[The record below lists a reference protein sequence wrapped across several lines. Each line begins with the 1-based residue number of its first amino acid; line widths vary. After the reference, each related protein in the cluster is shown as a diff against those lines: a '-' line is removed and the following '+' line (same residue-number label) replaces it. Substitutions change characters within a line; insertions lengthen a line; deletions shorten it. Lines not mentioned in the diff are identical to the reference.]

1 MKNLKKLIT
10 SPAVT
15 IALFIL
21 ASVLLLVSTI
31 GGIRAAFQ
39 AISEIYSGQMQM
51 HCIGVTLQ
59 EKSAGDEKP
68 REVAWRF
75 HLENTADKW
84 DENSLHLLAGA
95 HINKNNK
102 EELDHSVFLGSDTE
116 FRPGK
121 SYTEELS
128 VKNSGNIEEYVRVTI
143 YKYWVDPDGN
153 KVFLTDSEGNEI
165 AKETERKGNTTQG
178 LSPALIKL
186 NLTNSNVWLLDEK
199 ASTEERIVV
208 YYNSVLAPGEDTS
221 KTPLSDKLTIDRMVG
236 DKVTKTVSDDGKTIT
251 TKYDYDGWQF
261 CLEAVVD
268 AVQNHNAKDAIKSV
282 WGRDVNVDNK
292 GMITLAD

>member
-10 SPAVT
+10 SPAAT
-15 IALFIL
+15 IALFVL
-21 ASVLLLVSTI
+21 AAVLLLVSTI

-59 EKSAGDEKP
+59 ERCAGDENP
-68 REVAWRF
+68 RQVGWRN
-75 HLENTADKW
+75 HIENSADKW
-84 DENSLHLLAGA
+84 DESSLVLLGEV
-95 HINKNNK
+95 KNNAV
-102 EELDHSVFLGSDTE
+102 DHSKFLNGDTE
-116 FRPGK
+116 FKPGK
-121 SYTEELS
+121 AYTEELS
-128 VKNSGNIEEYVRVTI
+128 VANTGNIEEYVRVTI

-153 KVFLTDSEGNEI
+153 KVFLNETDDEGNEI
-165 AKETERKGNTTQG
+165 VKEKDKKG
-178 LSPALIKL
+178 I
-186 NLTNSNVWLLDEK
+186 
-199 ASTEERIVV
+199 RIVV

>member
-10 SPAVT
+10 SPAAT
-15 IALFIL
+15 IALFVL
-21 ASVLLLVSTI
+21 AAVLLLVSTI

-59 EKSAGDEKP
+59 ERCAGDENP
-68 REVAWRF
+68 RQVGWRN
-75 HLENTADKW
+75 HIENSADKW
-84 DENSLHLLAGA
+84 DESSLVLLGEV
-95 HINKNNK
+95 KNNAV
-102 EELDHSVFLGSDTE
+102 DHSKFLNGDTE
-116 FRPGK
+116 FKPGK
-121 SYTEELS
+121 AYTEELS
-128 VKNSGNIEEYVRVTI
+128 VANTGNIEEYVRVTI

-153 KVFLTDSEGNEI
+153 KVFLNETDDEGNEI
-165 AKETERKGNTTQG
+165 VKEKDKKGISTQG

-221 KTPLSDKLTIDRMVG
+221 KTPLSE
-236 DKVTKTVSDDGKTIT
+236 VSDDGKTIT

>member
-1 MKNLKKLIT
+1 M
-10 SPAVT
+10 
-15 IALFIL
+15 
-21 ASVLLLVSTI
+21 
-31 GGIRAAFQ
+31 
-39 AISEIYSGQMQM
+39 
-51 HCIGVTLQ
+51 
-59 EKSAGDEKP
+59 
-68 REVAWRF
+68 
-75 HLENTADKW
+75 
-84 DENSLHLLAGA
+84 
-95 HINKNNK
+95 
-102 EELDHSVFLGSDTE
+102 
-116 FRPGK
+116 
-121 SYTEELS
+121 
-128 VKNSGNIEEYVRVTI
+128 
-143 YKYWVDPDGN
+143 
-153 KVFLTDSEGNEI
+153 
-165 AKETERKGNTTQG
+165 
-178 LSPALIKL
+178 
-186 NLTNSNVWLLDEK
+186 DEK

>member
-59 EKSAGDEKP
+59 EKCAGDEKP
-68 REVAWRF
+68 RAVAHRD

-84 DENSLHLLAGA
+84 DEESLQLLAGA
-95 HINKNNK
+95 DLETKKTDNS
-102 EELDHSVFLGSDTE
+102 LFLGSDTE
-116 FRPGK
+116 FKPGK
-121 SYTEELS
+121 AYTEELS
-128 VKNSGNIEEYVRVTI
+128 VANTGNIEEYVRVTI

-153 KVFLTDSEGNEI
+153 KVFLNETDDEGNEI
-165 AKETERKGNTTQG
+165 VKEKDKKGISTQG

>member
-15 IALFIL
+15 IALFVL
-21 ASVLLLVSTI
+21 AAVLLLVSTI

-59 EKSAGDEKP
+59 ERCAGDENP
-68 REVAWRF
+68 RQVGWRN
-75 HLENTADKW
+75 HIENSADKW
-84 DENSLHLLAGA
+84 DESSLVLLGEV
-95 HINKNNK
+95 KNNAV
-102 EELDHSVFLGSDTE
+102 DHSKFLNGDTE
-116 FRPGK
+116 FKPGK
-121 SYTEELS
+121 AYTEELS
-128 VKNSGNIEEYVRVTI
+128 VANTGNIEEYVRVTI

-153 KVFLTDSEGNEI
+153 KVFLNETDDEGNEI
-165 AKETERKGNTTQG
+165 VKEKDKKGISTQG